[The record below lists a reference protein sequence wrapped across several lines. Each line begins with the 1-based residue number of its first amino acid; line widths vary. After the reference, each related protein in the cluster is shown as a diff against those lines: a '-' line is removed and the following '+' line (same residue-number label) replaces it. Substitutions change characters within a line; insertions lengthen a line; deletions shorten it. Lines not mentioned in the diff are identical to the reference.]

1 MRLTK
6 GRLWFT
12 VTAVLVI
19 LAMLLGGCAT
29 GGTSAPKIKI
39 GVGAPITG
47 GSAFDGGMIRDGV
60 MLAVE
65 LAKDKVKNVEVVVE
79 DDKSDPKEGAAIA
92 NKFAGDSAIVGV
104 VGHYNSSVTLAAA
117 PILGKAGI
125 VQISPG
131 SSSPKITGFSD
142 WLFRTQPTDVTVGE
156 NIVKWAIQDGHKKV
170 AVIYEDTDFGKGL
183 EHVYSETWPKDGRE
197 IVIKESYLSG
207 KTTDFTAILTKVK
220 NSGAQAVLLGCLYNE
235 AALIG
240 KQARQ
245 LGLTIPFYGDT
256 SQYTQAFID
265 LGGEA
270 VEGWK
275 VVGAFD
281 PNSSDPGVQTFVKAF
296 KEKFGKEPNGFAAQA
311 YDAANL
317 ILEGIAKNGPD
328 RTKIQQYILNVKDFP
343 GVTGKTTFVK
353 GDADKQ
359 LVWMIVKGGKFVGV
373 GK

>member
-1 MRLTK
+1 MWLTK
-6 GRLWFT
+6 GRFWLT
-12 VTAVLVI
+12 VTAVLVV
-19 LAMLLGGCAT
+19 LAMVLGGCSA
-29 GGTSAPKIKI
+29 GGTSTAPIKI

-60 MLAVE
+60 ILAAE
-65 LAKDKVKNVEVVVE
+65 LAKDKVKNLEVVVE

-131 SSSPKITGFSD
+131 SSSPKITGFSK
-142 WLFRTQPTDVTVGE
+142 WLFRTQPTDATVGE
-156 NIVKWAIQDGHKKV
+156 NIVRWAAQDGYKKV

-183 EHVYSETWPKDGRE
+183 EHVYQQSWPKEGRQ
-197 IVIKESYLSG
+197 IVIEESYLSG

-220 NSGAQAVLLGCLYNE
+220 NSGAEAILLGCLYNE

-245 LGLTIPFYGDT
+245 LGLTVPFYGDT

-265 LGGEA
+265 LGGAA

-281 PNSSDPGVQTFVKAF
+281 PNSSDPNVQKFVKAF
-296 KEKFGKEPNGFAAQA
+296 KDKFGKEPNGFAAQA

-317 ILEGIAKNGPD
+317 IIDGVAKNGPD
-328 RTKIQQYILNVKDFP
+328 RAKIQEYIAGVKDWP
-343 GVTGKTTFVK
+343 GVTGKTTFIQ

-359 LVWMIVKGGKFVGV
+359 LVWMIVKDGKFVS
-373 GK
+373 K